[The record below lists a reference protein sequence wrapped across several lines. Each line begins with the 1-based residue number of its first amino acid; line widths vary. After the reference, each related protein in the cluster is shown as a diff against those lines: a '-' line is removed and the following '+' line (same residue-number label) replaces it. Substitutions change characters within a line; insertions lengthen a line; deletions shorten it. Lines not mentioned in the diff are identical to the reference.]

1 MERPRKDPYHRAPV
15 CLGPSSHWVGWGG
28 GGPAAWRGPWWKA
41 LRLGEGS
48 PRSGESRGWHR
59 KWERERVGRERLQ
72 HSLPGPVKLHL
83 AGPSSPQNP
92 LKLPPTSRPWQT
104 ISSHSVAAAPGR
116 TLVAAAWTRV
126 SQGNERLHLPL
137 PGAGPATQGPGA
149 LGVRLPPARVDR
161 HSRREVNQVATV
173 CCRRACRDPAVRGQV
188 SRPGGHP
195 TRVLQSVHWGN
206 TYRSRGPTCSLALG
220 SSAPRRRRF
229 TCRLWPCSP
238 APTTLVQ

>member
-1 MERPRKDPYHRAPV
+1 M
-15 CLGPSSHWVGWGG
+15 
-28 GGPAAWRGPWWKA
+28 
-41 LRLGEGS
+41 
-48 PRSGESRGWHR
+48 
-59 KWERERVGRERLQ
+59 GRERLQ

-126 SQGNERLHLPL
+126 SQGNERLHLPP

-195 TRVLQSVHWGN
+195 TRVLQSVDWGN
-206 TYRSRGPTCSLALG
+206 TYRRGAPPTAWHWGLLLPGGAGSPVGSGRAHLPPPPWFSEMVVGAQGTSDGHWWAFYMAL
-220 SSAPRRRRF
+220 
-229 TCRLWPCSP
+229 
-238 APTTLVQ
+238 